1 MSKIR
6 AFIPNFITLMNLLSG
21 CIAIYF
27 VLVKGD
33 FTGASWM
40 IVIAGIF
47 DLFDGLVA
55 RLLRVQSSIGADL
68 DSLSDLV
75 SFGVAPSFLLFEYV
89 RGGELENSFFWAL
102 PAFSIALFAAYR
114 LAKFNNDTRQ
124 STSFIGLPVPANAL
138 FWIGFVAVLPQVEC
152 CFSTIVLMMGLY
164 GLLLLMGWAMISE
177 IHLQSFKV
185 HFPITLKEDRERLF
199 FALVLIVLGVV
210 TCFLWGWGGV
220 SVVIVAYFAGS
231 LIMGKKKDK

>member
-114 LAKFNNDTRQ
+114 LAKFNNDK
-124 STSFIGLPVPANAL
+124 IGRAHV
-138 FWIGFVAVLPQVEC
+138 
-152 CFSTIVLMMGLY
+152 
-164 GLLLLMGWAMISE
+164 
-177 IHLQSFKV
+177 
-185 HFPITLKEDRERLF
+185 
-199 FALVLIVLGVV
+199 
-210 TCFLWGWGGV
+210 
-220 SVVIVAYFAGS
+220 
-231 LIMGKKKDK
+231 